1 MGKCG
6 ARELNYVSDVDV
18 IFVADDADALATR
31 VAGEMMRFAGD
42 AFFEVDAALRPEGKQ
57 GQLVRTLDSHIAY
70 YQRWAKTW
78 EFQAL
83 MKARPAA
90 GDAELGAQYVEA
102 LMPMVWK
109 ASEREDFVPEVQA
122 MRRRVEELV
131 PAGVRAREIKLGTG
145 GLRDVEFAVQLLQ
158 LVHGRNDESLHVAS
172 TVDALAALGDGGYIG
187 RDDAAN
193 LTASYEFLRL
203 LEHRLQLQRLKRTH
217 MLPEADDDEAL
228 RWLARAAHVRPD
240 GRHDALGVL
249 REELKRQNLRVS
261 RLHAKLF
268 YQPLLESV
276 GAVGVAEGMTAEAAE
291 RQLAALGYEGPQSA
305 LTHLA
310 ALTSH
315 SGRRGRVQQV
325 LLPTLLDWLSDT
337 PDPDAGLLAYRRI
350 SEVLADQRWYLS
362 TLRDEG
368 AVAKRL
374 MHVLGTSAYVPDLL
388 LRAPEVIQL
397 YADGPNGPKLLDVE
411 PEGTAKALVAS
422 AGRHADPVRAI
433 AAARTL
439 RRREL
444 ARIASAD
451 LLGMLEVT
459 DVCEALTSV
468 WVAVLQAALEAV
480 IRANT
485 PNGGVPASIA
495 VIGMG
500 RLGGGELGY
509 GSDADV
515 MFVCEPVEG
524 VDESAAVRWSVT
536 IAEQV
541 RTLLGTPSA
550 DPPLEVDAN
559 LRPEGRNGSL
569 VRTLDSYETYY
580 TQWAQAWEIQALL
593 RAHRVAG
600 DLDLG
605 ERFLLMVDT
614 IRYPPDGVSAEA
626 VQEIRRVKARVDAE
640 RLPRGA
646 DPNTH
651 TKLGRGGLADVE
663 WTVQLLQLR
672 HAHKVPALHT
682 TSTLDTLDAIG
693 AAELIAEGDIEL
705 LRQAWL
711 TATRARNA
719 LVLVRGKATD
729 QLPGPGRQLNAVA
742 VAAGWDN
749 GDGGE
754 FLDNYLRVTRR
765 AKAVVRKVFGS

>member
-1 MGKCG
+1 
-6 ARELNYVSDVDV
+6 
-18 IFVADDADALATR
+18 
-31 VAGEMMRFAGD
+31 
-42 AFFEVDAALRPEGKQ
+42 
-57 GQLVRTLDSHIAY
+57 
-70 YQRWAKTW
+70 
-78 EFQAL
+78 
-83 MKARPAA
+83 
-90 GDAELGAQYVEA
+90 
-102 LMPMVWK
+102 MPMVWT

-217 MLPEADDDEAL
+217 MLPEADDEEAL

-276 GAVGVAEGMTAEAAE
+276 GTVGIAEGMTPEAAE

-337 PDPDAGLLAYRRI
+337 PDPDSGLLAYRRI
-350 SEVLADQRWYLS
+350 SEELADQRWYLS

-411 PEGTAKALVAS
+411 PEGMAKALVAS

-485 PNGGVPASIA
+485 PDGGVPASIA

-580 TQWAQAWEIQALL
+580 AQWAQAWEIQALL

-605 ERFLLMVDT
+605 ERFLLMVDK

-651 TKLGRGGLADVE
+651 TKLGRGGLADIE

-672 HAHKVPALHT
+672 HAHKVPSLHS

-693 AAELIAEGDIEL
+693 AAELIAEGDVEL

-719 LVLVRGKATD
+719 LVLVRGKPTD

-742 VAAGWDN
+742 VAAGWDS

-765 AKAVVRKVFGS
+765 AKAVVRKVFGE